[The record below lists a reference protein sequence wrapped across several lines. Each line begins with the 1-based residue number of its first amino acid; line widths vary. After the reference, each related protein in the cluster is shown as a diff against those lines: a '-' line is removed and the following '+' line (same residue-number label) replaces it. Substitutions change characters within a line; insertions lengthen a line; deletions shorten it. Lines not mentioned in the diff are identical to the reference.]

1 MVVLGVRQPRVPGSV
16 LPKNEGLE
24 WRKGWGC
31 LTAFYSD
38 FQPIF
43 LFRAHLHLQAS
54 ASSRALGASEP
65 SNPSAGFRFHAPR
78 CADPCAHSPTFR
90 SPAAPASSLVSAAS
104 FSAAFRRSRG
114 VQPAISTWESR
125 VLSPCPAPLGRSLAS
140 FRGPG
145 GCFLVHLPNSEPSSD
160 VETRGQSRESLIEGV
175 MSSQHSRKL
184 LGEHL
189 PKMFYFSFF
198 PLEKRSV

>member
-1 MVVLGVRQPRVPGSV
+1 M
-16 LPKNEGLE
+16 
-24 WRKGWGC
+24 
-31 LTAFYSD
+31 
-38 FQPIF
+38 
-43 LFRAHLHLQAS
+43 
-54 ASSRALGASEP
+54 
-65 SNPSAGFRFHAPR
+65 
-78 CADPCAHSPTFR
+78 
-90 SPAAPASSLVSAAS
+90 
-104 FSAAFRRSRG
+104 
-114 VQPAISTWESR
+114 QPAISTWESR

-160 VETRGQSRESLIEGV
+160 VETWGQSRELLIGV
-175 MSSQHSRKL
+175 MSSQHLRKL